1 MLENIATWYTKRL
14 WTASM
19 VAQAV
24 AKGILTADQYTGITG
39 KVLPETPPEEVPE
52 DEQIK

>member
-1 MLENIATWYTKRL
+1 MLENIATWYTKGL

-24 AKGILTADQYTGITG
+24 AKGILTTDQYTAITG
-39 KVLPETPPEEVPE
+39 EVLPETPPEEVPE
-52 DEQIK
+52 DEPNK